1 MWNWFNLLDTS
12 KKWTNKQTKTPNNL
26 KQQRKPYFC
35 IIHRERPLSACP
47 PRTHPLSSRV
57 FPLPLNAINRQHTP
71 PGNPTFS
78 GLWAGPG
85 YQAAL
90 LGALASQIRP
100 CVLCSRLLC
109 PTVVGSA
116 PHLPTGGQKSDVEP
130 ALPFPKRRGK
140 GWGVQKLPAAQSAEK
155 RLWKQCVWGFF
166 GFGRYSPGASLL
178 RASPQCPSEK
188 DLGSI
193 STHRCWQ
200 YWKAKMGEE
209 KEVKL
214 LRQLE
219 RKCRILW
226 EGRSACTVGGM
237 EPFRFPPSGR
247 KIEAT
252 VNLKVN

>member
-35 IIHRERPLSACP
+35 IIHREWPLSACP

-166 GFGRYSPGASLL
+166 WVWEIQPRGFA
-178 RASPQCPSEK
+178 
-188 DLGSI
+188 
-193 STHRCWQ
+193 
-200 YWKAKMGEE
+200 
-209 KEVKL
+209 
-214 LRQLE
+214 
-219 RKCRILW
+219 
-226 EGRSACTVGGM
+226 SACQ
-237 EPFRFPPSGR
+237 PSVPLG
-247 KIEAT
+247 EGSGQH
-252 VNLKVN
+252 